1 MKNHTLRSG
10 MEINMLIWE
19 NIKLALSGIWSNK
32 MRSVLTMLGIIIGI
46 GSVIAIMTVS
56 TSLTSSISSTFAG
69 LGANNIT
76 IGVRR
81 QSEKQETREN
91 GMRFGTSNRQASLD
105 EDDRITDEMLNTLK
119 EKYPSMIDT
128 FSLSESVG
136 SATVSR
142 EENSANISVQGINK
156 GYYDANDIT
165 LLCGRYLTDE
175 DLSGEKAVIM
185 VSDKMIETLYGE
197 DISYESV
204 LGKRLSVDIDG
215 LYYSFFIVG
224 IYEYEEDATS
234 FSTESDEDMETTAYI
249 PLTTAKEKLHSDKGY
264 QQVTVV
270 TTETV
275 TEVTTFAT
283 EIKNFMNEKYY
294 DQNEDYKISTTT
306 MSSLTESLS
315 DTIGTVAIAI
325 AFIAGISLLVG
336 GIGVMNIMLVSITE
350 RTREIGTRKALG
362 AKNSSIRL
370 QFIIEAMILCLIGGL
385 LGIMLGFGLGAIAAK
400 VMGYS
405 AAAPVTAIIGSVA
418 FSMGIGMFFGFYP
431 ANKAAKMDPIEALRY
446 E

>member
-1 MKNHTLRSG
+1 
-10 MEINMLIWE
+10 MLIWE
-19 NIKLALSGIWSNK
+19 NIKLALSGILGNK

-56 TSLTSSISSTFAG
+56 TSLTSSISSAFAD

-76 IGVRR
+76 VGVRR
-81 QSEKQETREN
+81 QSEQQETREN
-91 GMRFGTSNRQASLD
+91 GMRFGKSNRLVSMD
-105 EDDRITDEMLNTLK
+105 EEDRITDDMLDELK
-119 EKYPSMIDT
+119 KRYAEKIDSFSM
-128 FSLSESVG
+128 SESVG
-136 SATVSR
+136 SATVTLG
-142 EENSANISVQGINK
+142 ENSANISVEGINR
-156 GYYDANDIT
+156 GYYDANDVT
-165 LLCGRYLTDE
+165 LLGGRYLTEE
-175 DLSGEKAVIM
+175 DVSGEKAVIM
-185 VSDKMIETLYGE
+185 VSDKMVETLYGE
-197 DISYESV
+197 GTSYESV
-204 LGKRLSVDIDG
+204 LGKRLLVDING
-215 LYYSFFIVG
+215 LYFSFYIVG
-224 IYEYEEDATS
+224 VYEYEEDATS
-234 FSTESDEDMETTAYI
+234 FSSESDEDVETAVYI
-249 PLTTAKEKLHSDKGY
+249 PITTAKNKLHSDNGY

-270 TTETV
+270 TTDAV
-275 TEVTTFAT
+275 TDVTTFAT
-283 EIKNFMNEKYY
+283 EIKEYMNNKFYSIN
-294 DQNEDYKISTTT
+294 DDYKISATT
-306 MSSLTESLS
+306 MSSLTESMS

-385 LGIMLGFGLGAIAAK
+385 LGITLGFGLGAIAAK

-405 AAAPVTAIIGSVA
+405 AAAPVAAIIGSVA
-418 FSMGIGMFFGFYP
+418 FSMGIGIFFGFYP

>member
-1 MKNHTLRSG
+1 
-10 MEINMLIWE
+10 MLIWE
-19 NIKLALSGIWSNK
+19 NIKLALSGILGNK

-56 TSLTSSISSTFAG
+56 TSLTSSISSAFAD

-76 IGVRR
+76 VGVRR
-81 QSEKQETREN
+81 QSEQQETREN
-91 GMRFGTSNRQASLD
+91 GMRFGKSNRLVSMD
-105 EDDRITDEMLNTLK
+105 EEDRITDDMLDELK
-119 EKYPSMIDT
+119 KRYAEKIDSFSM
-128 FSLSESVG
+128 SESVG
-136 SATVSR
+136 SATVTLG
-142 EENSANISVQGINK
+142 ENSANISVEGINR
-156 GYYDANDIT
+156 GYYDANDVT
-165 LLCGRYLTDE
+165 LLGGRYLTEE
-175 DLSGEKAVIM
+175 DVSGEKAVIM
-185 VSDKMIETLYGE
+185 VSDKMIKTLYGE
-197 DISYESV
+197 GTSYESV
-204 LGKRLSVDIDG
+204 LGKRLLVDING
-215 LYYSFFIVG
+215 LYFSFYIVG
-224 IYEYEEDATS
+224 VYEYEEDATS
-234 FSTESDEDMETTAYI
+234 FSSESDEDVETAVYI
-249 PLTTAKEKLHSDKGY
+249 PITTAKNKLHSDNGY

-270 TTETV
+270 TTDAV
-275 TEVTTFAT
+275 TDVTNFAT
-283 EIKNFMNEKYY
+283 EIKEYMNNKFYSTN
-294 DQNEDYKISTTT
+294 DDYKISATT
-306 MSSLTESLS
+306 MSSLTESMS

-385 LGIMLGFGLGAIAAK
+385 LGITLGFGLGAIAAK

-405 AAAPVTAIIGSVA
+405 AAAPVAAIIGSVA
-418 FSMGIGMFFGFYP
+418 FSMGIGIFFGFYP

>member
-1 MKNHTLRSG
+1 
-10 MEINMLIWE
+10 MLIWE
-19 NIKLALSGIWSNK
+19 NIKLALSGILGNK

-56 TSLTSSISSTFAG
+56 TSLTSSISSAFAD

-76 IGVRR
+76 VGVRR
-81 QSEKQETREN
+81 QSEQQETREN
-91 GMRFGTSNRQASLD
+91 GMRFGKSNRQVSMD
-105 EDDRITDEMLNTLK
+105 EEDRITDDMLDELK
-119 EKYPSMIDT
+119 KRYADKIDSFSM
-128 FSLSESVG
+128 SESVG
-136 SATVSR
+136 SATVTLG
-142 EENSANISVQGINK
+142 ENSANISVEGINR
-156 GYYDANDIT
+156 GYYDANDVT
-165 LLCGRYLTDE
+165 LLGGRYLTEE
-175 DLSGEKAVIM
+175 DVSGEKAVIM
-185 VSDKMIETLYGE
+185 VSDKMVETLYGE
-197 DISYESV
+197 GTSYESV
-204 LGKRLSVDIDG
+204 LGKRLLVDING
-215 LYYSFFIVG
+215 LYFSFYIVG
-224 IYEYEEDATS
+224 VYEYEEDATS
-234 FSTESDEDMETTAYI
+234 FSSESDEDVETAVYI
-249 PLTTAKEKLHSDKGY
+249 PITTAKNKLHSDNGY

-270 TTETV
+270 TTDAV
-275 TEVTTFAT
+275 TDVTTFAT
-283 EIKNFMNEKYY
+283 EIKEYMNNKFYSTN
-294 DQNEDYKISTTT
+294 DDYKISATT
-306 MSSLTESLS
+306 MSSLTESMS

-385 LGIMLGFGLGAIAAK
+385 LGITLGFGLGAIAAK

-405 AAAPVTAIIGSVA
+405 AAAPVAAIIGSVA
-418 FSMGIGMFFGFYP
+418 FSMGIGIFFGFYP

>member
-1 MKNHTLRSG
+1 
-10 MEINMLIWE
+10 MLIWE
-19 NIKLALSGIWSNK
+19 NIKLALSGILGNK

-56 TSLTSSISSTFAG
+56 TSLTSSISSAFAD

-76 IGVRR
+76 VGVRR
-81 QSEKQETREN
+81 QSEQQETREN
-91 GMRFGTSNRQASLD
+91 GMRFGKSNRLVSMD
-105 EDDRITDEMLNTLK
+105 EEDRITDDMLDELK
-119 EKYPSMIDT
+119 KRYAEKIDSFSM
-128 FSLSESVG
+128 SESVG
-136 SATVSR
+136 SATVTLG
-142 EENSANISVQGINK
+142 ENSANISVEGINR
-156 GYYDANDIT
+156 GYYDANDVT
-165 LLCGRYLTDE
+165 LLGGRYLTEE
-175 DLSGEKAVIM
+175 DVSGEKAVIM
-185 VSDKMIETLYGE
+185 VSDKMVETLYGE
-197 DISYESV
+197 GTSYESV
-204 LGKRLSVDIDG
+204 LGKRLLVDING
-215 LYYSFFIVG
+215 LYFSFYIVG
-224 IYEYEEDATS
+224 VYEYEEDATS
-234 FSTESDEDMETTAYI
+234 FSSESDEDVETAVYI
-249 PLTTAKEKLHSDKGY
+249 PITTAKNKLHSDNGY

-270 TTETV
+270 TTDAV
-275 TEVTTFAT
+275 TDVTTFAT
-283 EIKNFMNEKYY
+283 EIKEYMNNKFYSTN
-294 DQNEDYKISTTT
+294 DDYKISATT
-306 MSSLTESLS
+306 MSSLTESMS

-385 LGIMLGFGLGAIAAK
+385 LGITLGFGLGAIAAK

-405 AAAPVTAIIGSVA
+405 AAAPVAAIIGSVA
-418 FSMGIGMFFGFYP
+418 FSMGIGIFFGFYP

>member
-1 MKNHTLRSG
+1 
-10 MEINMLIWE
+10 MLIWE
-19 NIKLALSGIWSNK
+19 NIKLALSGILGNK

-56 TSLTSSISSTFAG
+56 TSLTSSISSTFAD

-76 IGVRR
+76 VGVRR
-81 QSEKQETREN
+81 QSEQQETREN
-91 GMRFGTSNRQASLD
+91 GMRFGKSNRQVSLD
-105 EDDRITDEMLNTLK
+105 EEDRITDDMLDELK
-119 EKYPSMIDT
+119 KRYNEKIDSFSM
-128 FSLSESVG
+128 SESVG
-136 SATVSR
+136 SATVTLG
-142 EENSANISVQGINK
+142 ENSANISVEGINQ
-156 GYYDANDIT
+156 GYYDANDVA
-165 LLCGRYLTDE
+165 LLGGRYLTEE
-175 DLSGEKAVIM
+175 DVSGEKAVIM
-185 VSDKMIETLYGE
+185 VSDKMIEALYGE
-197 DISYESV
+197 GTTYESV
-204 LGKRLSVDIDG
+204 LGKRILVDING
-215 LYYSFFIVG
+215 LYYSFYIVG
-224 IYEYEEDATS
+224 VYEYEEDATS
-234 FSTESDEDMETTAYI
+234 FSSESDEDVETAVYI
-249 PLTTAKEKLHSDKGY
+249 PITTAKNKLHSDNGY

-270 TTETV
+270 TTEAV
-275 TEVTTFAT
+275 TDVTTFAT
-283 EIKNFMNEKYY
+283 EIKEYMNNKFYATN
-294 DQNEDYKISTTT
+294 DDYKISTTT
-306 MSSLTESLS
+306 MSSLTESMS

-385 LGIMLGFGLGAIAAK
+385 LGITLGFGLGAIAAS

-405 AAAPVTAIIGSVA
+405 AAAPVAAIVGSVA
-418 FSMGIGMFFGFYP
+418 FSMGIGIFFGFYP

>member
-1 MKNHTLRSG
+1 
-10 MEINMLIWE
+10 MLIWE
-19 NIKLALSGIWSNK
+19 NIKLALSGILGNK

-56 TSLTSSISSTFAG
+56 TSLTSSISSAFAD

-76 IGVRR
+76 VGVRR
-81 QSEKQETREN
+81 QSEQQETREN
-91 GMRFGTSNRQASLD
+91 GMRFGKSNRLVSMD
-105 EDDRITDEMLNTLK
+105 EEDRITDDMLDELK
-119 EKYPSMIDT
+119 KRYAEKIDSFSM
-128 FSLSESVG
+128 SESVG
-136 SATVSR
+136 SATVTLG
-142 EENSANISVQGINK
+142 ENSANISVEGINR
-156 GYYDANDIT
+156 GYYDANDVT
-165 LLCGRYLTDE
+165 LLGGRYLTEE
-175 DLSGEKAVIM
+175 DVSGEKAVIM
-185 VSDKMIETLYGE
+185 VSNKMIKTLYGE
-197 DISYESV
+197 GTSYESV
-204 LGKRLSVDIDG
+204 LGKRLLVDING
-215 LYYSFFIVG
+215 LYFSFYIVG
-224 IYEYEEDATS
+224 VYEYEEDATS
-234 FSTESDEDMETTAYI
+234 FSSESDEDVETAVYI
-249 PLTTAKEKLHSDKGY
+249 PITTAKNKLHSDNGY

-270 TTETV
+270 TTDAV
-275 TEVTTFAT
+275 TDVTTFAT
-283 EIKNFMNEKYY
+283 EIKEYMNNKFYSTN
-294 DQNEDYKISTTT
+294 DDYKISATT
-306 MSSLTESLS
+306 MSSLTESMS

-385 LGIMLGFGLGAIAAK
+385 LGITLGFGLGAIAAK

-405 AAAPVTAIIGSVA
+405 AAAPVAAIIGSVA
-418 FSMGIGMFFGFYP
+418 FSMGIGIFFGFYP